1 MRSFIRIVCIL
12 SLYDRWPQK
21 RPSILYQFLIQKL
34 STFTTDTAGQL
45 DVLWHDSD
53 TLGVN
58 GAQVGIFEEANEVS
72 LGSFLQ
78 SHDGGR
84 LEAEVSL
91 EILSDFTDQALERQ
105 FADEELS
112 ALLVTTDLTESD
124 GTGPVPV
131 RLLDSS
137 GSGGR
142 FASSLGCKL
151 LARSLTSRRF
161 TCGLLGTSHCVDVL
175 SLLSITKM

>member
-105 FADEELS
+105 FADQELS
-112 ALLVTTDLTESD
+112 ALLVTTDFTKSD

-142 FASSLGCKL
+142 FASSLGGKL
-151 LARSLTSRRF
+151 LARSFTSRRF

-175 SLLSITKM
+175 SLLCLTKM

>member
-91 EILSDFTDQALERQ
+91 EILSDFTDQALEGQ
-105 FADEELS
+105 LADQQLG
-112 ALLVTTDLTESD
+112 ALLVSADLTQSD
-124 GTGPVPV
+124 GAGPVTV
-131 RLLDSS
+131 GLLDAT
-137 GSGGR
+137 GRGGR
-142 FASSLGCKL
+142 LASGFGSQL
-151 LARSLTSRRF
+151 LARGLASGGLAS
-161 TCGLLGTSHCVDVL
+161 GLLGAGHC
-175 SLLSITKM
+175 SW